1 MTEQET
7 MKTIG
12 QRLAPLFMAAAKDP
26 EFQKRFKE
34 WQEAWKAEKGIKT
47 EKGSEGNED
56 EQA

>member
-7 MKTIG
+7 MKTIC

-34 WQEAWKAEKGIKT
+34 WQEARK
-47 EKGSEGNED
+47 EGD
-56 EQA
+56 VK